1 MTRGDQTR
9 HQLLSDS
16 SRRSCHKDPHHQLL
30 DRGLPAPHKTR
41 WRPRLWHLRAPRHRK
56 AGARVAMPG
65 YERWRGYQIR
75 VGSEFRAEALPP
87 YEAHVF
93 GRPASARQAGRIRWH
108 CRAWA
113 SRSSRP
119 IFNRPGRGAVVDP
132 AEAPLDVVV
141 DHAYVLHERL
151 HARGPD
157 EAVPLRLQLLGER
170 FRLRRRLGQV
180 GDGPGCPLAGDLVG
194 MITSLLI

>member
-65 YERWRGYQIR
+65 YERWRGYQIM
-75 VGSEFRAEALPP
+75 VGSEFTAEDLSS
-87 YEAHVF
+87 YDDHVLW
-93 GRPASARQAGRIRWH
+93 RPASARQAGRIRWH

-119 IFNRPGRGAVVDP
+119 IFNGPGRGAVVDP
-132 AEAPLDVVV
+132 AEAPVDVVV
-141 DHAYVLHERL
+141 DHADVLHERL

-157 EAVPLRLQLLGER
+157 EAVPLNFNCLASASACGVDLGR
-170 FRLRRRLGQV
+170 SATDRGARLRV
-180 GDGPGCPLAGDLVG
+180 
-194 MITSLLI
+194 IS